1 MDLHYDYI
9 PKDVPAS
16 RKETQSIWRQV
27 LAKGACKILRLSV
40 VRRLFLKDDLAVWEE
55 FFDWDLHKAVFLQN
69 LAALVK
75 NAKGDDPFQSRI
87 GIYSLGPDR

>member
-1 MDLHYDYI
+1 L
-9 PKDVPAS
+9 
-16 RKETQSIWRQV
+16 TQLSQHAIAAFWMH
-27 LAKGACKILRLSV
+27 KGDFSAVRAISGLLINHPRPTAFQPGNGRLNV
-40 VRRLFLKDDLAVWEE
+40 IHLICDMVDTGT
-55 FFDWDLHKAVFLQN
+55 VFLQN